1 MGKIS
6 WTTLAALGLA
16 LGFTG
21 TAGAGEWLDRLHH
34 SDCPRPSYSC
44 FHYLTPSVYTFR
56 AYHSDSP
63 ICVYSK
69 NVDPTVTDVRIE
81 RFRCRDTSPTQQ
93 AAKFAELGK
102 MGSIYVDPSKASSAP
117 AEESGGR

>member
-44 FHYLTPSVYTFR
+44 FHYLTPS
-56 AYHSDSP
+56 
-63 ICVYSK
+63 VYSK